1 MNLLIIEGSPFPLAK
16 TEVIAEEIKSQIE
29 QPEHTVD
36 IIKLS
41 KWNIPLL
48 GNGKTEDVERVKR
61 LAEEADALIIGT
73 PNYHTSFSGVLKNL
87 LDHLSTDEFEMKP
100 VGLFCVSGGMR
111 NTDPLTQLRLV
122 MRGLHGLVIPTQI
135 SAADIDFKKEES
147 GQPYLENQEVRE
159 RISVMI
165 DSLTELVYKVK

>member
-1 MNLLIIEGSPFPLAK
+1 MNLLIIEGSPFPVSK

-29 QPEHTVD
+29 QPEHKVD
-36 IIKLS
+36 IVKLS
-41 KWNIPLL
+41 EWDIPIL
-48 GNGKTEDVERVKR
+48 GSGKTEDVEKLKR
-61 LAEEADALIIGT
+61 LAEEADAFIIGT
-73 PNYHTSFSGVLKNL
+73 PNYHTSFSGALKNV

-122 MRGLHGLVIPTQI
+122 MRGLHGLTIPTQI
-135 SAADIDFKKEES
+135 SAADADFEKDES
-147 GQPYLENQEVRE
+147 GHPYLYNQGVKQ